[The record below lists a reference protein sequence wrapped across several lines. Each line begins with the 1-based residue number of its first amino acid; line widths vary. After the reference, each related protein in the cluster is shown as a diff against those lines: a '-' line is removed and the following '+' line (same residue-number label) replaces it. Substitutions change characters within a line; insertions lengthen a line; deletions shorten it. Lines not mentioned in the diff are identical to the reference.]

1 MDLLLLGP
9 GRENPRLRRLV
20 ELLHPS
26 CEAGQAACW
35 LRDDPDLFDAA
46 RRQNVAAIIAHR
58 YWPELQRELP
68 EDLLA
73 RWRSLLMSAAIV
85 PMHRRAEARTC
96 LAALVDAGATPVVM
110 RGLWLGEALYPE
122 PGLRPHTDMDLLVP
136 LDRLNE
142 ALDALSG
149 LGYAPVD
156 PLPVDLRRLK
166 RLVAR
171 GIRSDFSGVCR
182 PGANGLQLSVDLH
195 YALSVVAYGWWPW
208 VPSPQEVYERSIPWD
223 FHGVSVRCHDPAMAL
238 LSLCENV
245 LRHALARE
253 GRGNWL
259 IRFYDIALLCGTL
272 SPVDWEVF
280 AADALQ
286 FRLNIPC
293 GLALST
299 VQANWGTPLPEGL
312 LDRLLTPR
320 VSVAAARYAL
330 SRPVLAGL
338 HGRNAML
345 YSACTGSFPGALAY
359 LARNAGPGIADVLGR
374 VARRITRRSAGSE
387 SARQPPNRQH

>member
-35 LRDDPDLFDAA
+35 LRDDPGLFDAA
-46 RRQNVAAIIAHR
+46 RGQNVAAIIAHR
-58 YWPELQRELP
+58 YWPELQCELP

-73 RWRSLLMSAAIV
+73 RWRALLMSAAIV
-85 PMHRRAEARTC
+85 PMQRCAEARAC

-156 PLPVDLRRLK
+156 PLPIDLERLK
-166 RLVAR
+166 RLVAK

-208 VPSPQEVYERSIPWD
+208 TPSPQEVYDRSVPWD
-223 FHGVSVRCHDPAMAL
+223 FHGVPVRCHDPAMAL
-238 LSLCENV
+238 LALCENV

-259 IRFYDIALLCGTL
+259 VRLYDIALLAGTL
-272 SPVDWEVF
+272 SPADWELL
-280 AADALQ
+280 AADAQ
-286 FRLNIPC
+286 RFRLNIPC

-299 VQANWGTPLPEGL
+299 VQANWDTPLPEGL

-320 VSVAAARYAL
+320 ASVAAARHAL
-330 SRPVLAGL
+330 SRPVFAGL
-338 HGRNAML
+338 HVRNAIV
-345 YSACTGSFPGALAY
+345 YSACTGSLPGALAY
-359 LARNAGPGIADVLGR
+359 LAHNAGPGVADVLGR
-374 VARRITRRSAGSE
+374 VSRRIKRRSASCRTA
-387 SARQPPNRQH
+387 SQPLDT